1 MTWTLNSLLELLQRQ
16 DDLTVSTEGDDAL
29 LLTSDDGLEAV
40 MTVSGDQ
47 IVVESLLCPTTKAKD
62 STVFNDLILRTHK
75 QLFPLTA
82 MAITRIDGED
92 YYAAFGSL
100 SSQSK
105 EESVLIEISLLF
117 QNVEGMLEF
126 YEEQIG

>member
-1 MTWTLNSLLELLQRQ
+1 MTWTLHSLLELLQRQ
-16 DDLTVSTEGDDAL
+16 DDLTVSTEGDAL
-29 LLTSDDGLEAV
+29 LLTNDDGIDAI

-47 IVVESLLCPTTKAKD
+47 IIVESLLSPTTKVKD

-126 YEEQIG
+126 YEEKIG

>member
-16 DDLTVSTEGDDAL
+16 DDLTVTTEGDAL
-29 LLTSDDGLEAV
+29 LLTNDEGIDAV

-47 IVVESLLCPTTKAKD
+47 IVVESLLSPTAKAKD
-62 STVFNDLILRTHK
+62 SIGFNDLILRTHK

-82 MAITRIDGED
+82 MAITRIDGDD

-126 YEEQIG
+126 YEEKIG

>member
-1 MTWTLNSLLELLQRQ
+1 MTWTLHSLAELLQRQ
-16 DDLTVSTEGDDAL
+16 DDLEVRTEGDALVLTNEDGIDA
-29 LLTSDDGLEAV
+29 A

-47 IVVESLLCPTTKAKD
+47 IIIESLLLPTTKVKD
-62 STVFNDLILRTHK
+62 IIVFNDLILRTHK

-82 MAITRIDGED
+82 IAIARIDGED

-105 EESVLIEISLLF
+105 EESVLIEIGLLF

>member
-1 MTWTLNSLLELLQRQ
+1 MTWTLHSLLELLQQQ
-16 DDLTVSTEGDDAL
+16 DDLTVSTEGDAL
-29 LLTSDDGLEAV
+29 LLTNEDGIDAI
-40 MTVSGDQ
+40 MTVNGDQ
-47 IVVESLLCPTTKAKD
+47 IIVESLLSPTAKVKD
-62 STVFNDLILRTHK
+62 VIAFNDLMLRTHK

-105 EESVLIEISLLF
+105 EESVLVEISLLF

>member
-1 MTWTLNSLLELLQRQ
+1 MTWTVHSLLELLQRQ
-16 DDLTVSTEGDDAL
+16 DDLTVATEGDAL
-29 LLTSDDGLEAV
+29 LLTNDDDVDAI

-47 IVVESLLCPTTKAKD
+47 IIVESLLFPTAKVKD
-62 STVFNDLILRTHK
+62 SVVFNDLVLRTHK

-82 MAITRIDGED
+82 MAIARIEEED

-105 EESVLIEISLLF
+105 EDSVLIEIGLLF

>member
-1 MTWTLNSLLELLQRQ
+1 MTWTLHSLLELLQQQ
-16 DDLTVSTEGDDAL
+16 DDLTVSTEGDAL
-29 LLTSDDGLEAV
+29 LLTNEDGIDAI
-40 MTVSGDQ
+40 MTVNGDQ
-47 IVVESLLCPTTKAKD
+47 IIVESLLSPTAKVKD
-62 STVFNDLILRTHK
+62 VIVFNDLMLRTHK

-105 EESVLIEISLLF
+105 EESVLVEISLLF

>member
-1 MTWTLNSLLELLQRQ
+1 MTWTLHSLLELLQRQ
-16 DDLTVSTEGDDAL
+16 DDLTVSTEGDAL
-29 LLTSDDGLEAV
+29 LLTNDDGIDAII
-40 MTVSGDQ
+40 TVSGDQ
-47 IVVESLLCPTTKAKD
+47 IIVESLLSPTTKVKD
-62 STVFNDLILRTHK
+62 SIVFNDLILRTHK

-105 EESVLIEISLLF
+105 EESVLVEISLLF

>member
-1 MTWTLNSLLELLQRQ
+1 MTWTVHSLLELLQQQ
-16 DDLTVSTEGDDAL
+16 DDLTVATEGDAL
-29 LLTSDDGLEAV
+29 LLTNEDGVDAIL
-40 MTVSGDQ
+40 TVSGDQ
-47 IVVESLLCPTTKAKD
+47 IIVESLLFPTAKVKD
-62 STVFNDLILRTHK
+62 GAAFNDLVLRTHK
-75 QLFPLTA
+75 PLFPLTA
-82 MAITRIDGED
+82 MAITRIEEED

-105 EESVLIEISLLF
+105 EESVLIEIDLLF

>member
-1 MTWTLNSLLELLQRQ
+1 MTWTLHSLLELLQQQ
-16 DDLTVSTEGDDAL
+16 DDLTVSTEGDAL
-29 LLTSDDGLEAV
+29 LLTNEDGIDAI
-40 MTVSGDQ
+40 MTVNGDQ
-47 IVVESLLCPTTKAKD
+47 IIVESLLTTTAKVKD
-62 STVFNDLILRTHK
+62 VTVFNDLILRTHK

-105 EESVLIEISLLF
+105 EESVLVEISQLF

>member
-1 MTWTLNSLLELLQRQ
+1 MTWTLHSLLELLQQQ
-16 DDLTVSTEGDDAL
+16 DDLTVSTEGDAL
-29 LLTSDDGLEAV
+29 LLTNDDGLDAII
-40 MTVSGDQ
+40 TVSGEQ
-47 IVVESLLCPTTKAKD
+47 IIVESLLSTTAKVKD
-62 STVFNDLILRTHK
+62 VTVFNDLILRTHK

-105 EESVLIEISLLF
+105 EESVLVEISQLF